1 MKKWGIV
8 IIAMPSILQNEF
20 SGAIDGYRPTS
31 SDLLKNETIIL
42 FDKILVC
49 KTLVLEILYPDS
61 PSPTASAILQR
72 EGFGQITTTK
82 FGK

>member
-1 MKKWGIV
+1 MEKWGIV

-20 SGAIDGYRPTS
+20 SGTINGYRPTS
-31 SDLLKNETIIL
+31 SDLLKNEAIIL

-49 KTLVLEILYPDS
+49 KTLVLEVLYPDS
-61 PSPTASAILQR
+61 PSPTASAILQG